1 MATSQLLAA
10 GTTSTY
16 SSDVTIVYGTPVTF
30 GAFVAGN
37 NNASKALPEGLSMI
51 LEREAAV
58 GGQFI
63 DTGFRLQNF
72 VNLLGSG
79 PNVVVNADG
88 VFRWRRIEGQTGG
101 MAVGINQG

>member
-1 MATSQLLAA
+1 MATTQLLAA
-10 GTTSTY
+10 GTSTAY
-16 SSDVTIVYGTPVTF
+16 SSDVTCVYGTPVTF

-37 NNASKALPEGLSMI
+37 ANASKALPEGVSII
-51 LEREAAV
+51 LEREASP

-72 VNLLGSG
+72 VNQIGSG

-88 VFRWRRIEGQTGG
+88 VFRWYRISGQTGG
-101 MAVGINQG
+101 VAVGVNQG